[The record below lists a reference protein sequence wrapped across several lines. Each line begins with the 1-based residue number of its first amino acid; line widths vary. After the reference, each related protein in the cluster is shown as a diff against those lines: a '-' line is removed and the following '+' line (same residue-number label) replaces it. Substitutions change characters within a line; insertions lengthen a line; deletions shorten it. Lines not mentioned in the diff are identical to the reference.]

1 MANSKDLERALM
13 DLKSQPTVPIWPH
26 VGVLLGLSRNSA
38 YAAAKSK
45 EIDVIQVGRLKK
57 AVSASLRRR
66 LGIEV

>member
-1 MANSKDLERALM
+1 MAHNDELERVLK

-26 VGVLLGLSRNSA
+26 VGVVLGISRNAA

-57 AVSASLRRR
+57 AVSASLRKR
-66 LGIEV
+66 LGIEA